1 MPVYNRDI
9 IIEPLSGSII
19 FSGSAGATFSEIVVD
34 DNANI
39 DLQLKDGSTFTVTGS
54 VNISSSADIS
64 LNVSG
69 TLSTDDIILRGT
81 LDTQGVTTRK
91 QRRSLYGA
99 KKPK

>member
-1 MPVYNRDI
+1 MAYNRDI

-34 DNANI
+34 DSANI

-54 VNISSSADIS
+54 VNISGSSDIS

-81 LDTQGVTTRK
+81 LDLGTF
-91 QRRSLYGA
+91 
-99 KKPK
+99 

>member
-1 MPVYNRDI
+1 M
-9 IIEPLSGSII
+9 I

-39 DLQLKDGSTFTVTGS
+39 NLQLKDGSTFTITGS

-81 LDTQGVTTRK
+81 LDLGTF
-91 QRRSLYGA
+91 
-99 KKPK
+99 

>member
-9 IIEPLSGSII
+9 IITPASGSII

-39 DLQLKDGSTFTVTGS
+39 DLQLKDSSTFTVTGS
-54 VNISSSADIS
+54 VNISGSADIS

-81 LDTQGVTTRK
+81 LDLGTF
-91 QRRSLYGA
+91 
-99 KKPK
+99 

>member
-1 MPVYNRDI
+1 MAYNRDI

-69 TLSTDDIILRGT
+69 TLSTEDIILRGT
-81 LDTQGVTTRK
+81 LDLGTF
-91 QRRSLYGA
+91 
-99 KKPK
+99 

>member
-1 MPVYNRDI
+1 MAYNRDI

-81 LDTQGVTTRK
+81 LDLGTF
-91 QRRSLYGA
+91 
-99 KKPK
+99 

>member
-1 MPVYNRDI
+1 VAYNRDI

-54 VNISSSADIS
+54 VNISGSADIS

-81 LDTQGVTTRK
+81 LDLGTF
-91 QRRSLYGA
+91 
-99 KKPK
+99 

>member
-1 MPVYNRDI
+1 MAYNRDI

-54 VNISSSADIS
+54 VNISGSADIS

-81 LDTQGVTTRK
+81 LDLGTF
-91 QRRSLYGA
+91 
-99 KKPK
+99 

>member
-1 MPVYNRDI
+1 VAYNRDI

-39 DLQLKDGSTFTVTGS
+39 DLQLKNGSTFTVTGS
-54 VNISSSADIS
+54 VNISGSSDIS

-81 LDTQGVTTRK
+81 LDLGTF
-91 QRRSLYGA
+91 
-99 KKPK
+99 

>member
-1 MPVYNRDI
+1 MAYNRDI

-39 DLQLKDGSTFTVTGS
+39 DLQLKNGSTFTVTGS
-54 VNISSSADIS
+54 VNISGSSDIS

-81 LDTQGVTTRK
+81 LDLGTF
-91 QRRSLYGA
+91 
-99 KKPK
+99 

>member
-9 IIEPLSGSII
+9 IITPASGSMI

-81 LDTQGVTTRK
+81 LDLGTF
-91 QRRSLYGA
+91 
-99 KKPK
+99 

>member
-1 MPVYNRDI
+1 MAYNRDI

-54 VNISSSADIS
+54 VNISGSSDIS

-81 LDTQGVTTRK
+81 LDLGTF
-91 QRRSLYGA
+91 
-99 KKPK
+99 

>member
-1 MPVYNRDI
+1 VAYNRDI

-54 VNISSSADIS
+54 VNISGSSDIS

-81 LDTQGVTTRK
+81 LDLGTF
-91 QRRSLYGA
+91 
-99 KKPK
+99 

>member
-9 IIEPLSGSII
+9 IITPASGSMI

-39 DLQLKDGSTFTVTGS
+39 NLQLKDGSTFTVTGS
-54 VNISSSADIS
+54 VNISGSADIS

-81 LDTQGVTTRK
+81 LDLGTF
-91 QRRSLYGA
+91 
-99 KKPK
+99 

>member
-39 DLQLKDGSTFTVTGS
+39 DLQLKDSSTFTVTGS
-54 VNISSSADIS
+54 VNISGSADIS

-81 LDTQGVTTRK
+81 LDLGTF
-91 QRRSLYGA
+91 
-99 KKPK
+99 

>member
-9 IIEPLSGSII
+9 IITPASGSMI

-39 DLQLKDGSTFTVTGS
+39 NLQLKDGSTFTVTGS

-81 LDTQGVTTRK
+81 LDLGTF
-91 QRRSLYGA
+91 
-99 KKPK
+99 